1 MNENENIA
9 GYTPE
14 EWKQIQFD
22 FEKDWESSQKYH
34 LSFRKMIREILA
46 GETPQSFSEK
56 TGLSPSMLSRMRN
69 QISKDD
75 QPRRNTLISICI
87 AYNVDIWK
95 TCALIESLGLSVNE
109 IARRDYIY
117 SYLLTRCRGKSVDEC
132 NEILKQLGVEE
143 RYLLGKYARR
153 KW

>member
-1 MNENENIA
+1 MNENEYIA

-22 FEKDWESSQKYH
+22 LEKDWETSQKYH
-34 LSFRKMIREILA
+34 LSFCEMICEILA

-56 TGLSPSMLSRMRN
+56 IGLSTSMLSRMRN
-69 QISKDD
+69 QIGKDD
-75 QPRRNTLISICI
+75 QPSRNTLISICI

-109 IARRDYIY
+109 IARR
-117 SYLLTRCRGKSVDEC
+117 
-132 NEILKQLGVEE
+132 
-143 RYLLGKYARR
+143 